1 MKHPSP
7 LSKAPLVMLVILA
20 AFAAPASAQL
30 DLPQEL
36 RRQHQTLQYDLR
48 NRAHFDR
55 VAPETLRR
63 DSLIL
68 ATDRDPTDIVLRRTL
83 ALLTNLRPS
92 LPPSG
97 AAAFDRELTQLSSAS
112 AQTPTTDSDARL
124 ALFTR
129 ICQLRR
135 QIAFRN
141 PLLDFDQLLF
151 IKRHRALMD
160 HMCDQY
166 YGMAQ
171 RPGGGVYI
179 LSNPFSSNPELRD
192 VLANSTV
199 ANGRLKGQKLSG
211 GPLRK
216 WNISFDGEGN
226 QNGEPTVGGSF
237 LCPDLSFDGRTI
249 AFAYVECQG
258 DTRHRLHTDPLKGH
272 WAEGR
277 CYHVFKVNSD
287 GSNLTMLT
295 DGTFNDF
302 DPCFLPNGRIAFITE
317 RRGGYLRCGR
327 TCPTYTLYDMAAD
340 GSDITG
346 LSPHETNEWH
356 PSVSND
362 GRILYTR
369 WDYIDRF
376 GCTAHHPWITTLD
389 GRDSR
394 AVHGNFAPRNARP
407 DMELDCRAIP
417 GSNRFIATAAPHH
430 SQAFGSL
437 VLIDPQQPDDDAMS
451 PVRRITPDVGFPES
465 QGGFEAYGS
474 AWPLSEDY
482 YLCVYSATRHTGAG
496 GDDYGIYLVDS
507 FGNKELIYRD
517 ANIGCQSPIPLRP
530 RAMPSAA
537 PALAQPAR
545 NAPGTEQPQQFV
557 PGQKPGEATLVVLNT
572 YDSLMAWPPKTKIK
586 ALRVLQVLPMSVP
599 SGRPPHETGLRV
611 ALAGDSVVPCRNVL
625 GTVPVEEDGSANFVV
640 PANRELFFQAVDER
654 GLAVQSMRSAT
665 YLHEGERLVCAGCHE
680 PKHRSPQPTKTIPLA
695 LRRAPSRPT
704 PDVDGSN
711 PFSYPRLVQPVLDRN
726 CISCHQ
732 EKKTINL
739 ARDPIQNKWFASYNS
754 LVQKYAFHNYGQNL
768 RTYPGQFGARASK
781 LFQILEKGHYDVKL
795 SNEDLHRLTL
805 WLDCAS
811 MFYGVYEKEGGEAQL
826 RGEVPI
832 PTLE

>member
-7 LSKAPLVMLVILA
+7 LSKAPLGMLVILA

-36 RRQHQTLQYDLR
+36 RHQHQVLQYDLR

-55 VAPETLRR
+55 VAAETLRR

-83 ALLTNLRPS
+83 ALLTNLKPS
-92 LPPSG
+92 LPPSA
-97 AAAFDRELTQLSSAS
+97 AAAFDRELTHLSSAS
-112 AQTPTTDSDARL
+112 AKTPTTDSDARL

-179 LSNPFSSNPELRD
+179 LSNPFSPNPELRD

-237 LCPDLSFDGRTI
+237 LCPDLSYDGRTI

-258 DTRHRLHTDPLKGH
+258 DTKHRLHTDPLKGH

-356 PSVSND
+356 PSVTND

-369 WDYIDRF
+369 WDYVDRF

-451 PVRRITPDVGFPES
+451 PVRRVTPDAGFPES

-482 YLCVYSATRHTGAG
+482 YLCVYSPTRHTGAG

-517 ANIGCQSPIPLRP
+517 ASIACQSPIPLRP
-530 RAMPSAA
+530 RPMPSAA

-557 PGQKPGEATLVVLNT
+557 PGQKPGQATLVVLNT

-640 PANRELFFQAVDER
+640 PANRELFFQAIDER

-726 CISCHQ
+726 CVSCHQ
-732 EKKTINL
+732 DKKAINL

-781 LFQILEKGHYDVKL
+781 LFQTLEKGHYDVKL
-795 SNEDLHRLTL
+795 SDEDLHRLTL

-826 RGEVPI
+826 RGELAT